1 MPEYITKKQYSNMYK
16 DKGFL
21 CQPKKGS
28 TLTLFWLDVIIK
40 VHQCIL
46 YFFLLRNI
54 GLSDFP

>member
-1 MPEYITKKQYSNMYK
+1 MPEYKTKKQYTNMYK
-16 DKGFL
+16 NQGFL

-46 YFFLLRNI
+46 YFFIKKYWAN
-54 GLSDFP
+54 